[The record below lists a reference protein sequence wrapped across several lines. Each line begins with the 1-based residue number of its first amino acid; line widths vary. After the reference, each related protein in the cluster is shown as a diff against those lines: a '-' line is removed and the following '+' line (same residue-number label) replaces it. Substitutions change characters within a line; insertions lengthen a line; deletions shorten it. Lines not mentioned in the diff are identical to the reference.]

1 MRKITVL
8 LTTLLC
14 SMSVFSQEDAA
25 IRQWQSAHP
34 TTLLISKARYA
45 SFSEEE
51 KALIGT
57 DYILFDD
64 KVTLELLE
72 QSEQSKS
79 VGMSA
84 KKPVKEE
91 DQQLIKD
98 WMGTHREVKIIR
110 QSAFA
115 AFSPERQQYC
125 LERPLEI
132 LILEGESITL
142 KDIEGYGN

>member
-1 MRKITVL
+1 M
-8 LTTLLC
+8 C

-25 IRQWQSAHP
+25 IRQWQSSHP
-34 TTLLISKARYA
+34 TTLLISTARYA

-57 DYILFDD
+57 DYILFED

-72 QSEQSKS
+72 QYEQAKS
-79 VGMSA
+79 GGMSA
-84 KKPVKEE
+84 KKPVKEA
-91 DQQLIKD
+91 DQQVIKD
-98 WMGTHREVKIIR
+98 WLGTHQGVKIIP
-110 QSAFA
+110 QSTFA
-115 AFSPERQQYC
+115 AFVPERQQYC

-142 KDIEGYGN
+142 KDIEGYGK

>member
-1 MRKITVL
+1 MRKTTILVL
-8 LTTLLC
+8 TFMC

-25 IRQWQSAHP
+25 IRQWQSSHP
-34 TTLLISKARYA
+34 TTLLISAARYA

-57 DYILFDD
+57 DYILFED

-72 QSEQSKS
+72 QSEQAKS
-79 VGMSA
+79 GGMSA

-98 WMGTHREVKIIR
+98 WLGAHQGVKIIP
-110 QSAFA
+110 QSTFA
-115 AFSPERQQYC
+115 AFVPERQQYC